1 VAKPGARIAIV
12 APTAADARDV
22 CIQGE
27 SGLLSCCPPWDIPE
41 YQPSLRRVVWKNG
54 AIATTYSAD
63 EPERLRGPQH
73 THAWCDE
80 VGAWRY
86 PETWDML
93 AMGLRLG
100 DKPRTVVTTT
110 PRQTPLM
117 KIIRQSSGVI
127 ITRGRTLDNVD
138 NLAPTFMQTMMDRY
152 GGTRLARQELDG
164 EDLWD
169 EPGALWDREVL
180 DETRQTRTQ
189 MQYARVVVSVDPA
202 GSNTADSD
210 ETGII
215 VAAKGMD
222 GHGYVL
228 ADLSGK
234 YSPDQ
239 WARKAIAAYEQFD
252 ADRIIAEKNQGG
264 DMVAHTLKTVNPEI
278 PLRLV
283 HASRGKIARAEPVA
297 ALYEQRKIHHVGCFG
312 PLEDQMCTWVQGM
325 KSPDRLDALVW
336 ALTELFIGK
345 GDFCFG

>member
-1 VAKPGARIAIV
+1 M
-12 APTAADARDV
+12 
-22 CIQGE
+22 
-27 SGLLSCCPPWDIPE
+27 PE
-41 YQPSLRRVVWKNG
+41 YQPSLRRVVWPNG

-93 AMGLRLG
+93 SMGLRLG
-100 DKPRTVVTTT
+100 SNPQTVVTTT

-117 KIIRQSSGVI
+117 KIIRQSAGVI
-127 ITRGRTLDNVD
+127 VTRGKTLDNVA

-169 EPGALWDREVL
+169 EPGALWDR
-180 DETRQTRTQ
+180 DAIDGTRQARLPVEF
-189 MQYARVVVSVDPA
+189 ARVVVAIDPSA
-202 GSNTADSD
+202 TNTKDSD
-210 ETGII
+210 ETGI
-215 VAAKGMD
+215 VVVAKGMD

-234 YSPDQ
+234 YSPDG
-239 WARKAIAAYEQFD
+239 WAKRAIAAYHEWN

-264 DMVAHTLKTVNPEI
+264 DMVAHTLKVMFPSSWFTHRVARLPALNQW
-278 PLRLV
+278 LRCMN
-283 HASRGKIARAEPVA
+283 RGKYTTLDVLASLRIRCV
-297 ALYEQRKIHHVGCFG
+297 RGCR
-312 PLEDQMCTWVQGM
+312 E
-325 KSPDRLDALVW
+325 
-336 ALTELFIGK
+336 
-345 GDFCFG
+345 